1 MPEPTAITRLLVK
14 HFFRRFFDNDTLQ
27 VQGDTLITVVRAA
40 CAVAVP
46 GLMYAFFL
54 QLAYPPRPPRPLWG
68 RVQDEYFFILI
79 SFVVMG
85 LVSVFEWEMLFPDRL
100 DFLILT
106 PLPLKTWQLL
116 AAKASAL
123 LAFFV
128 IFLFSSNVCGTSIF
142 PLLLPGDPLPQME
155 AHAVAVL
162 CAGAFAVFF
171 FLALG
176 GLLLCVLGA
185 ARFRVVSPVIQML
198 SVAALVLL
206 LLSYVRYVD
215 TLPTLL
221 ASPQG
226 WVRCIPPFWFLGM
239 YESLL
244 RGQTA
249 PAFAHPFTLLGLQAI
264 AIAFGTVLVTYPLAW
279 IRMRRLAMEG
289 GTHQRANATPLLNR
303 LLHRIVNNPNQRAV
317 FHFIGQTMARNNRYQ
332 VYLAMYGG
340 SGLALAIACAVTFR
354 IHGDKLALA
363 LSGEGM
369 HAIMP
374 LLLFWVVA
382 GLRTAFA
389 FPLNLPASWVF
400 RVAGA
405 DMVRCASAARAWALC
420 CAVSLAAILAAVI
433 LSTDHDWRQLA
444 VQAGTGVCLCVLLTD
459 MIFFFQAGIPF
470 THPRMPGRTSL
481 PLVLTLY
488 IGVFPLFVYG
498 VIFMETQMEKQ
509 LLKLLFLAAAT
520 ALLHAGLIALSREL
534 GESSEEVEGYEG
546 EFQILGLN

>member
-1 MPEPTAITRLLVK
+1 MPEHTGITRMLVQ

-54 QLAYPPRPPRPLWG
+54 QLAYPPKPPRPLWG
-68 RVQDEYFFILI
+68 RVQDEYFFILV

-85 LVSVFEWEMLFPDRL
+85 LASIFEWEMLFPDRL

-106 PLPLKTWQLL
+106 PLPLKARQLL
-116 AAKASAL
+116 IAKVTAL
-123 LAFFV
+123 FAFFA
-128 IFLFSSNVCGTSIF
+128 IFLCSSNISGTVIF
-142 PLLLPGDPLPQME
+142 PLLLPKNPFPQMA

-162 CAGAFAVFF
+162 CAGACAVLF
-171 FLALG
+171 FLAVG
-176 GLLLCVLGA
+176 GVLLCALGA
-185 ARFRVVSPVIQML
+185 ARFRVVSPVMQML

-206 LLSYVRYVD
+206 LLHYFRYID
-215 TLPTLL
+215 TLQSLL

-226 WVRCIPPFWFLGM
+226 WVRCVPPFWFLGI

-244 RGQTA
+244 RGQAA
-249 PAFAHPFTLLGLQAI
+249 PPFAHPFARLGLQATAVAF
-264 AIAFGTVLVTYPLAW
+264 AIVLVTYPLAW

-289 GTHQRANATPLLNR
+289 STHQRGQESPLLSR
-303 LLHRIVNNPNQRAV
+303 LLHRVVRIPGERAV
-317 FHFIGQTMARNNRYQ
+317 FHFIGQTVARNNRYQ

-340 SGLALAIACAVTFR
+340 SGLALAIACVVTFNA
-354 IHGDKLALA
+354 HGGRLIPA
-363 LSGEGM
+363 LSSKGM

-400 RVAGA
+400 RVAGV
-405 DMVRCASAARAWALC
+405 DMAHCASAARAWVLF
-420 CAVSLAAILAAVI
+420 CAVSLAAILFAVV
-433 LSTDHDWRQLA
+433 SSAQQDCKQLL
-444 VQAGTGVCLCVLLTD
+444 VQAGCGLCLCVLLTD
-459 MIFFFQAGIPF
+459 MVFFFQAGVPF
-470 THPRMPGRTSL
+470 TQPRMPGKTSL
-481 PLVLTLY
+481 PLMLTLY
-488 IGVFPLFVYG
+488 VGVFPLFVYG
-498 VIFMETQMEKQ
+498 VVFMETQMEKQ

-520 ALLHAGLIALSREL
+520 TLLHAGLIALRREL
-534 GESSEEVEGYEG
+534 GEASEEVEGYEG
-546 EFQILGLN
+546 EFQVLGLS